1 MEKEDPM
8 KEVSETSYQ
17 ILRRKE
23 TNSRCA
29 KPHTANTSNKLN
41 KTDQQKP
48 GQRQNLATTQRCR
61 KQSE

>member
-17 ILRRKE
+17 ILHRKE

-29 KPHTANTSNKLN
+29 KPHTANKSNKLN

-48 GQRQNLATTQRCR
+48 RTKTEF
-61 KQSE
+61 SDEPEV